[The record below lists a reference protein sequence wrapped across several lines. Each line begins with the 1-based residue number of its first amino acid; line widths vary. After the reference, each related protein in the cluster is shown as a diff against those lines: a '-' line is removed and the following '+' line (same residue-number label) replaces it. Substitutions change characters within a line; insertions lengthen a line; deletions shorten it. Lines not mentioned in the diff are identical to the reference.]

1 MNWYQQWFRTTF
13 QALSNPQYRLLF
25 IGSVFSMLAFMM
37 QWTVQSVVAF
47 ELGGTNSAVGV
58 VHLGVGVSML
68 VLGPFGGVVA
78 DRVSKKPMLF
88 WGQTI
93 VALSFFVTGALIFLE
108 LLTLPLLVLLTA
120 VMGLVFAFLSPAQQ
134 AWVGEMVPQ
143 KILPNAVA
151 LSQLAANGSRV
162 AGPLIAGT
170 MLGVTAIGAGGA
182 YIFMGLLFIAVIFA
196 VWLLPATQ
204 AKPKDERNS
213 VGEELLAGLRYV
225 AGSAPIRTLMV
236 LLVAIVVLGFMWQ
249 IVLPAF
255 LERHLG
261 RATTEV
267 GFVLTI
273 NAIGALIVALPL
285 TSIVGTRWAWPA
297 MLGCGILLGIGFLLL
312 ARAET
317 FNGVLFAVFLMG
329 PGLSGFM
336 LVNNALIMSNIAPG
350 YYGRVMSLTMLAWG
364 LQSTMS
370 LPFGFLADS
379 IGERQMLTLLG
390 IGVIAVVVLGC
401 VVAFRLAQRGL
412 LARPTE
418 VVPKA

>member
-25 IGSVFSMLAFMM
+25 IGSLFSMLAFMM

-273 NAIGALIVALPL
+273 NAVGALIVALPL

-390 IGVIAVVVLGC
+390 IGVIAVVVVGC
-401 VVAFRLAQRGL
+401 AVAIRLAQRGL

>member
-162 AGPLIAGT
+162 VGPLIAGT

-273 NAIGALIVALPL
+273 NAVGALIVALPL

-390 IGVIAVVVLGC
+390 IGVIAVVVVGC
-401 VVAFRLAQRGL
+401 AVAIRLAQRGL